1 MPELPEVE
9 TVCRALRSGGRDA
22 PPIIGW
28 QLKKADIFW
37 AKTLAEQS
45 PEEFSRKISGQKV
58 EDVFRRGKF
67 IILQLIQNFLVV
79 HLRMSGDL
87 RVEPDDKELLK
98 HDRLI
103 IWFEQGYHLAFN
115 DPRKFGRI
123 WLYQNIDELSARLGP
138 EPLEI
143 KSSDE
148 FYQRLVRRKRQL
160 KPLLMDQKFLSGMGN
175 IYTDEALHIA
185 GLHPLMNSADITPE
199 QAKKLLSAIQQVLQ
213 TGIKRNGASID
224 WMYRGGSF
232 QNEFRVYGRSGQPC
246 PICGTL
252 IKKITVGQRGTHFCS
267 TCQPIPQSLQLKEM
281 ERKL

>member
-1 MPELPEVE
+1 LPELPEVE

>member
-9 TVCRALRSGGRDA
+9 TICRALRSGGRDA

-58 EDVFRRGKF
+58 EDVYRRGKF
-67 IILQLIQNFLVV
+67 IILQLTQNFLVV

-246 PICGTL
+246 PICGKL

-267 TCQPIPQSLQLKEM
+267 TCQPIPQTLQLKEM

>member
-67 IILQLIQNFLVV
+67 IILQLTQNFLVV

-87 RVEPDDKELLK
+87 RVEPDNKELLK